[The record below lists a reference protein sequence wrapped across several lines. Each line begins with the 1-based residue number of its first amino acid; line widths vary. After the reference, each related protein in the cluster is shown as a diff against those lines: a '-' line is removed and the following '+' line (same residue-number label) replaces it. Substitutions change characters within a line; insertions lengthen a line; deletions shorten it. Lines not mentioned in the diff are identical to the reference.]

1 MNTKVGP
8 SPQELRHAFHE
19 ASDWVASY
27 LEHVGELP
35 VLAQVTPGEIAA
47 TLPQSAPTQGEPLE
61 AILKDID
68 RLILPGITHWNHPAF
83 FAYFGIS
90 GSGPGIVGEL
100 IAAALNVNAMLWRT
114 SPAATELEQRTL
126 RWVAEMLGLPTTWF
140 GEITDTASASTLYA
154 LAAAREAANLDIRE
168 HGMAGRTD
176 LPPLAVYCSTQ
187 THSSIDKAAIALGI
201 GRQWTRHIETDTE
214 FRVRPDLLVKAIQ
227 EDIEAGVKPI
237 AVVAT
242 VGTTSTTS
250 VDPVPAIADI
260 CHHHGIWLHV
270 DAAYGG
276 AAAVVP
282 SHRQVLAGCERADS
296 FVVNPHKWL
305 LTPIDCSLLYTR
317 RPEDL
322 KRAFS
327 LVAEYLRT
335 DESDVINLM
344 DYGLSLGRRFRS
356 LKLWMVIRAYG
367 SDGLARI
374 IEGHID
380 EAQWLASQIDTTPRW
395 ERLAPVPF
403 STVCFR
409 HLPFGKTDIEV
420 HNAAIIDTVNASGKA
435 FLSHT
440 KLNGQYAIRVAIG
453 NQATRHEH
461 VVQVWELLCQ
471 AAARM

>member
-1 MNTKVGP
+1 MSQIGP

-19 ASDWVASY
+19 ASDWVAAY

-35 VLAQVTPGEIAA
+35 VLSRVTPGEISA
-47 TLPQSAPTQGEPLE
+47 TLPLSAPQHGEPLE
-61 AILKDID
+61 VILKDID
-68 RLILPGITHWNHPAF
+68 RLILPGITHWNHPSF
-83 FAYFGIS
+83 FAYFGIT

-100 IAAALNVNAMLWRT
+100 IASALNVNAMLWRT

-168 HGMAGRTD
+168 RGMAGRTD
-176 LPPLAVYCSTQ
+176 LSPLAIYCSTQ

-214 FRVRPDLLVKAIQ
+214 FRMRLDLLEKSIQ
-227 EDIEAGVKPI
+227 DDLKAGVKPI

-260 CHHHGIWLHV
+260 CHRYGIWLHV

-276 AAAVVP
+276 AAAVVS
-282 SHRQVLAGCERADS
+282 SHNHVLAGCDRADS
-296 FVVNPHKWL
+296 LVVNPHKWL

-317 RPEDL
+317 RPDDL

-335 DESDVINLM
+335 DESNVINLM

-367 SDGLARI
+367 RNGLAEI
-374 IEGHID
+374 IAGHMK
-380 EAQWLASQIDTTPRW
+380 EAQWLVSQIDKTPGW

-403 STVCFR
+403 STVCF
-409 HLPFGKTDIEV
+409 HHVPSEQTDLET
-420 HNAAIIDTVNASGKA
+420 HNAAIIDAVNSSGKA

-440 KLNGQYAIRVAIG
+440 KVNGQFAIRVAIG
-453 NQATRHEH
+453 NQATMHDH
-461 VVQVWELLCQ
+461 VARVWDLLQQ
-471 AAARM
+471 AAARR